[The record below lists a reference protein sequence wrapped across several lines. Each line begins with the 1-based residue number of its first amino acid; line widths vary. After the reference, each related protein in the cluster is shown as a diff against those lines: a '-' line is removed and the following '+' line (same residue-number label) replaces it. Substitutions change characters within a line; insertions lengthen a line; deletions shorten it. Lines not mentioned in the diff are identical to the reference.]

1 MLANLPPAKL
11 TTARK
16 VVSRESFQFPDWDQQ
31 NDICLEV
38 KQLSPSREAEQRE
51 GKAFLLLYFTVI
63 WLLSLLL
70 SPKR

>member
-16 VVSRESFQFPDWDQQ
+16 VVSRGSFQFPDWDQQ

-38 KQLSPSREAEQRE
+38 KQL
-51 GKAFLLLYFTVI
+51 
-63 WLLSLLL
+63 
-70 SPKR
+70 